1 MTSTISLPDGRDLE
15 LEVTGPDEG
24 PVLLFHHGTPGASLQ
39 FRGMADEVHARGHR
53 LVTWSR
59 AGYGASSR
67 RPGRSV
73 ADEVDDAR
81 AVLDHLGADDC
92 VVAGWSGGGPHA
104 LACGALL
111 ADRVRG
117 VLCIAG
123 VAPYDADGLAFLD
136 GMGQENLDEF
146 GAALEGEEA
155 LRLYLDAAR
164 PELLTITGDQIS
176 EQMVTLLPPVDQE
189 SLTGEFGDFLARGFR
204 QSVSVSIDGWLDDD
218 LAFTRPWGFE
228 LSDITVPTFVWQGS
242 EDLMVPFSHGTWL
255 ADRIPGVAAH
265 LEQGEGHLSVGIG
278 AMPRMLDELTS
289 GS

>member
-1 MTSTISLPDGRDLE
+1 MTTTTLPDGRDLE
-15 LEVTGPDEG
+15 IEVTGPDAG
-24 PVLLFHHGTPGASLQ
+24 PVLLFHHGTPGGSAQ
-39 FRGMADEVHARGHR
+39 YRGMADEVHARGHR

-81 AVLDHLGADDC
+81 AVLDHVGADDC

-111 ADRVRG
+111 PDRVRA

-136 GMGQENLDEF
+136 GMGEENLEEF

-155 LRLYLDAAR
+155 LRPYLDAQR

-176 EQMVTLLPPVDQE
+176 EQMTTLLPPVDKD
-189 SLTGEFGDFLARGFR
+189 SLTGEFGDFLAHDFR
-204 QSVSVSIDGWLDDD
+204 QAVSVSVDGWLDDD
-218 LAFTRPWGFE
+218 LAFTRPWGFA
-228 LSDITVPTFVWQGS
+228 LSDITVPTYVWQGS
-242 EDLMVPFSHGTWL
+242 EDLMVPFAHGTWL
-255 ADRIPGVAAH
+255 ADRIPGVTAH
-265 LEQGEGHLSVGIG
+265 LEQGEGHLSVGLG
-278 AMPRMLDELTS
+278 AMGRMLDELTS
-289 GS
+289 RS

>member
-1 MTSTISLPDGRDLE
+1 MTTTISLPDGRDLE
-15 LEVTGPDEG
+15 LEVTGPEAG
-24 PVLLFHHGTPGASLQ
+24 PVLLFHHGTPGGSLQ
-39 FRGMADEVHARGHR
+39 FRQMAQEAHARGLR

-81 AVLDHLGADDC
+81 AVLGHLGADDC
-92 VVAGWSGGGPHA
+92 FVAGWSGGGPHA

-111 ADRVRG
+111 PDRVRA

-123 VAPYDADGLAFLD
+123 VAPHDADGLAFLD
-136 GMGQENLDEF
+136 GMGEENLEEF

-155 LRLYLDAAR
+155 LRPYLEAQR
-164 PELLTITGDQIS
+164 PELLAITGDQIS
-176 EQMVTLLPPVDQE
+176 EQMATLLPPVDRAA
-189 SLTGEFGDFLARGFR
+189 LTGEFGDFLAHGFR
-204 QSVSVSIDGWLDDD
+204 QAVSVSVDGWLDDD

-228 LSDITVPTFVWQGS
+228 LSEITVPTYVWQGS
-242 EDLMVPFSHGTWL
+242 DDLMVPFSHGTWL
-255 ADRIPGVAAH
+255 ADRVPGVTAH

-278 AMPRMLDELTS
+278 AMPRMLDELIS
-289 GS
+289 AG